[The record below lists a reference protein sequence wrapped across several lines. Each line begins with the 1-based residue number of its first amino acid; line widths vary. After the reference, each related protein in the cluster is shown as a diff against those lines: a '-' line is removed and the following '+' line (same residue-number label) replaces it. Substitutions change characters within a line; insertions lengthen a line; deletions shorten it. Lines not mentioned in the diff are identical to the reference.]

1 MLSSMRKNA
10 GSLII
15 KILFAVIIIV
25 FVLWGVGTDQSQ
37 RANRV
42 AAVNGEVIT
51 LDEYG
56 RVYENLVDQMRSR
69 FGGQLDNEMIQT
81 LNLRG
86 QAVNQLVDEK
96 IMLHEAQELDLKVS
110 PEELTESI
118 RKIPAF
124 QVNGAFDIRQ
134 YNRVLNS
141 NRLTPEAFEAAQR
154 RGILIRKLN
163 RLISQGAKVSD
174 AEARD
179 WFEWQNASVNVEY
192 ILFTPE
198 DYPEKAV
205 EADEVAVF
213 FEENREAYKTELQVK
228 AQYLVFKPEA
238 YRQDVTISED
248 EVQEYY
254 DENTDEFK
262 KPETVEARHILLK
275 VSEDADETVVASV
288 RQKADDIYQKAIGG
302 EDFVELAKTFSEG
315 PTRDTGGF
323 LGTFQ
328 RGTMVKPFEEKAFS
342 MEAGEISEPVRT
354 PFGWHVIKVE
364 KKNLET
370 VLSPGEAENRIRGQ
384 LTDRKAR
391 LAAYDDAQD
400 AYDATYDGADIP
412 AIAESVGV
420 ELRSTERFTRQGPSG
435 LGDADRFA
443 GIAFDLEV
451 GEISE
456 VEELADGYYLIQMVE
471 RKPSEVPDLEA
482 VRDRVEKDLKSRK
495 RKEQASADADKYL
508 EMIRSGASF
517 SEAAT
522 AAGRALSETGFFKRN
537 ATIAKVGSDRDFS
550 EAAFSLSEKK
560 VLPDEPVDGQKG
572 FYVIRFKERK
582 LPETE
587 EFEKSLD
594 SVKNQLLSR
603 KQFAVYQSWLQ
614 AARERSEI
622 EIEAA
627 FLE

>member
-400 AYDATYDGADIP
+400 AYDATYDGADLP